1 MAIKRQLYV
10 IAYDIADNK
19 RRRRVATIL
28 EAKAAR
34 VQESLFEQRMSAK
47 QADALF
53 ERLKTYCT
61 LDDSLRLYMVPDAAV
76 SSSRTLGGPQ
86 IAGAG
91 RYWLV

>member
-1 MAIKRQLYV
+1 MAIKRHLYV

-19 RRRRVATIL
+19 RRRRIATIL
-28 EAKAAR
+28 EARAAR

-53 ERLKTYCT
+53 ARLKTYCT
-61 LDDSLRLYMVPDAAV
+61 LDDSLRLYMVPDAV
-76 SSSRTLGGPQ
+76 LSSSHTFGGPE